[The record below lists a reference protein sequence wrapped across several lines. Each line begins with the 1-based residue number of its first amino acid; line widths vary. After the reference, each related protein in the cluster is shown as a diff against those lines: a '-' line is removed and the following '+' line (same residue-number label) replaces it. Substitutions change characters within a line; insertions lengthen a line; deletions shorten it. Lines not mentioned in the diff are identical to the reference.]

1 MATFVEELLVSLG
14 IESDEASFKSAEAL
28 IEALAGATER
38 ASALID
44 QALEA
49 AKEGVKPLS
58 EELSVASEKMESV
71 GNALSDAGK
80 EAEDFS
86 NATGKAATKS
96 KQSIESLTA
105 TAVKAGALIAGAF
118 TAVQGALTAMVY
130 SFAQN
135 ASEVSRLASLSNLGV
150 EEFQRLAAGASTVG
164 IQQEKL
170 ADILKDTNDKV
181 GDFLQTGA
189 GPLADF
195 FENIGPKVGIT
206 AEQFRG
212 LSGSDALGLYVSGL
226 EKANLS
232 QAEMTFYM
240 EAIASDSTLLLPLLK
255 NNAQGFNEL
264 ANEAEMAGAVMSKET
279 VAAGKKLSTQFK
291 VLGIWGEGLK
301 NTISAELVPAVS
313 ELVESFTNFL
323 RENRDLIKSGL
334 VTFFKAATVAFK
346 GLLVVA
352 GLFAAFKV
360 GSLMIAAAQGVAML
374 SAAIKGVRI
383 AALLMNAAVLL
394 IPIAV
399 GLAVAAVALLAEDL
413 YTFLTGGES
422 QIGKLVEQFPLL
434 GAAIEAVSAIV
445 YALVGYATE
454 VFNILMAIVT
464 LDFDA
469 LMSAFSR
476 LGDHIIDVFTRAG
489 QAIYDA
495 LPSWVTGGISAGVD
509 VASGAIAFG
518 SDALSG
524 AANFI
529 GSNIP
534 FMAPASV
541 ANVSNS
547 SAPQDNRVYNITGT
561 DIGEVKRVINENNAF
576 SAKTI
581 DTGREY

>member
-1 MATFVEELLVSLG
+1 MATFVEELLVRLG
-14 IESDEASFKSAEAL
+14 LDTDEQSFKKGEQG
-28 IEALAGATER
+28 IDDLA
-38 ASALID
+38 AS
-44 QALEA
+44 
-49 AKEGVKPLS
+49 
-58 EELSVASEKMESV
+58 
-71 GNALSDAGK
+71 
-80 EAEDFS
+80 
-86 NATGKAATKS
+86 
-96 KQSIESLTA
+96 
-105 TAVKAGALIAGAF
+105 AVKAGTLIAGAF

-255 NNAQGFNEL
+255 NNAEGFNEL

-334 VTFFKAATVAFK
+334 VAFFKAATVAFK

-374 SAAIKGVRI
+374 GAAIKGVRI

-434 GAAIEAVSAIV
+434 GTAIEAVSAIM
-445 YALVGYATE
+445 YALVGYAVE
-454 VFNILMAIVT
+454 AFNILTAIVT
-464 LDFDA
+464 LDLDA

-509 VASGAIAFG
+509 VASGAISAG

-524 AANFI
+524 AASFI

-541 ANVSNS
+541 ASVSNS
-547 SAPQDNRVYNITGT
+547 SSPQDNRVYNINGT